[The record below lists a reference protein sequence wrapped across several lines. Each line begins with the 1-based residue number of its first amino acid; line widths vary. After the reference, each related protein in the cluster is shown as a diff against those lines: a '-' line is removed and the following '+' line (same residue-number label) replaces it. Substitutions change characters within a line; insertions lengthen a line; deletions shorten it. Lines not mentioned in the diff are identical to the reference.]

1 MTEPAET
8 YPPLPPID
16 FGNGRYCS
24 QELGEK
30 VITYIYENNPAIF
43 KKMAERFIAAE
54 NGTYDTENDP
64 VWYEI
69 KSYIYKTINAII
81 PIPQPNITITF
92 IMSQI
97 KRIACLMYGL

>member
-16 FGNGRYCS
+16 FGNGRLCS

-30 VITYIYENNPAIF
+30 IISYIYENNPALF

-69 KSYIYKTINAII
+69 EGYIHNTIHPVI
-81 PIPQPNITITF
+81 PLQSSITRTR
-92 IMSQI
+92 IMSEI
-97 KRIACLMYGL
+97 KRISCVMYGL